1 METFLEIL
9 KYSIPALIVF
19 ATIYTI
25 MKKYMD
31 NQYALESLKFRQ
43 GQNQDILPL
52 KLQAYERLM
61 LLCERISIPNLTY
74 RLANKDIT
82 KEQLQTA
89 MMIAIQQEY
98 EHNLTQQI
106 YVSDKL
112 WDIIN
117 LAKDQTIQL
126 IGKASEGMQAG
137 DPPSMLVERA
147 TRLIDS
153 MSMNP
158 LEQAKSAIKQEI
170 KQLL

>member
-1 METFLEIL
+1 
-9 KYSIPALIVF
+9 
-19 ATIYTI
+19 
-25 MKKYMD
+25 MD

-43 GQNQDILPL
+43 GQTQDILPL

-74 RLANKDIT
+74 RLANRDIT

-117 LAKDQTIQL
+117 LAKDQTIHL
-126 IGKASEGMQAG
+126 ISKAAEGMQAG

-147 TRLIDS
+147 NRLIGS
-153 MSMNP
+153 MNMNP

>member
-1 METFLEIL
+1 
-9 KYSIPALIVF
+9 
-19 ATIYTI
+19 
-25 MKKYMD
+25 MD

-43 GQNQDILPL
+43 GQNQNILPL

-82 KEQLQTA
+82 KDQLQTA

-117 LAKDQTIQL
+117 LAKDQTIQ
-126 IGKASEGMQAG
+126 IISKASESMQVG
-137 DPPSMLVERA
+137 DPPSMMVERA
-147 TRLIDS
+147 TRLINN
-153 MSMNP
+153 MNMNP
-158 LEQAKSAIKQEI
+158 LEQAKSAIKQEL

>member
-1 METFLEIL
+1 
-9 KYSIPALIVF
+9 
-19 ATIYTI
+19 
-25 MKKYMD
+25 MD

-74 RLANKDIT
+74 RLANKDIS

-126 IGKASEGMQAG
+126 ISKAAG
-137 DPPSMLVERA
+137 DPPSMLLERA
-147 TRLIDS
+147 NRIIDS
-153 MSMNP
+153 MNMNP
-158 LEQAKSAIKQEI
+158 LEQAKAAIKEEI

>member
-1 METFLEIL
+1 VETFLEIL
-9 KYSIPALIVF
+9 KFSIPALIVF
-19 ATIYTI
+19 VTIYTI

-43 GQNQDILPL
+43 GQSQDVLPL

-82 KEQLQTA
+82 KEQLQTS

-117 LAKDQTIQL
+117 LAKDQTIQ
-126 IGKASEGMQAG
+126 IISKASESMQAG
-137 DPPSMLVERA
+137 DPPSMMVERA
-147 TRLIDS
+147 NRLINN
-153 MSMNP
+153 MNMNP
-158 LEQAKSAIKQEI
+158 LEQAKSAIKQEL

>member
-1 METFLEIL
+1 
-9 KYSIPALIVF
+9 
-19 ATIYTI
+19 
-25 MKKYMD
+25 MD
-31 NQYALESLKFRQ
+31 NQYALESLKYRQ
-43 GQNQDILPL
+43 GQSQDILPL

-61 LLCERISIPNLTY
+61 LLCERISVPNLTY
-74 RLANKDIT
+74 RLATKDVS

-117 LAKDQTIQL
+117 LAKDQTIQ
-126 IGKASEGMQAG
+126 IISKATESMQAG

-147 TRLIDS
+147 TRIMNS
-153 MSMNP
+153 MNMNP
-158 LEQAKSAIKQEI
+158 LDQAKSAIKQEL

>member
-1 METFLEIL
+1 
-9 KYSIPALIVF
+9 
-19 ATIYTI
+19 
-25 MKKYMD
+25 MD

-82 KEQLQTA
+82 KDQLQTA

-117 LAKDQTIQL
+117 LAKDQTIQ
-126 IGKASEGMQAG
+126 IISKASESMQVG
-137 DPPSMLVERA
+137 DPPSMMVERA
-147 TRLIDS
+147 TRLINN
-153 MSMNP
+153 MNMNP
-158 LEQAKSAIKQEI
+158 LEQAKSAIKQEL